1 MHDFN
6 SVFSPPINQLLEDW
20 AAAGHRF
27 WSLRRSLAS
36 FDRYCIENDVLN
48 DLLTKELVCDWMQVE
63 ADRNIGSELGER
75 AKAIRKLAR
84 YYIAMGKEAFILPV
98 GYMTRYTPKRTY
110 SIHLFSDDEL
120 AAFFAATDSISLRY
134 EADPWVAEVAPVMF
148 RMLYTCGLRPNE
160 VREIKCTDVNLETG
174 EVLIR
179 HNKELKQRIVVMSSD
194 MTDMCRKY
202 LARKTIF
209 APDAEYLFPREKG
222 GFYTEKLFTALF
234 QRCWKK
240 ANPGVPKLELR
251 QVRPYDLRHR
261 FASVVL
267 QNWIDEGKNLY
278 SMLPYLSA
286 YMGHSRIS
294 HTAYY
299 IHILPENLLK
309 SKGISWEEM
318 DGIVPEVS
326 LWEN

>member
-1 MHDFN
+1 MHDFQ
-6 SVFSPPINQLLEDW
+6 SVFSFQMEHLLEDW
-20 AAAGHRF
+20 IAAGHRF
-27 WSLRRSLAS
+27 WSLKRSLTS
-36 FDRYCIENDVLN
+36 FDRYCIENDVHP
-48 DLLTKELVCDWMQVE
+48 DLLSKELVCDWIQVE

-75 AKAIRKLAR
+75 ASAIRKLAR
-84 YYIAMGKEAFILPV
+84 YYIAMGKEAYVLPV
-98 GYMTRYTPKRTY
+98 GYMTRYTPKRTNA
-110 SIHLFSDDEL
+110 IHLFSDDEL
-120 AAFFAATDSISLRY
+120 VAFFAAADSISLRY
-134 EADPWVAEVAPVMF
+134 EADPWVPEVAPVMF

-174 EVLIR
+174 EVIIR
-179 HNKELKQRIVVMSSD
+179 HNKEFKQRIVVMSSD

-202 LARKTIF
+202 LARKAIF
-209 APDAEYLFPREKG
+209 APDAEYLFPRQKQ
-222 GFYTEKLFTALF
+222 GFYTGKLFTALF
-234 QRCWKK
+234 HRCWKK
-240 ANPGVPKLELR
+240 ANLGIPESELR
-251 QVRPYDLRHR
+251 YVRPYDLRHR

-299 IHILPENLLK
+299 IHILPDNLIR
-309 SKGISWEEM
+309 SKGISWEEL

-326 LWEN
+326 VWED